1 MKTIIKLILI
11 VLVLFTFTKVNAQE
25 KFKIKQ
31 LSDKTAPSEEV
42 VVYMK
47 SGTMF
52 SGEVKEWK
60 IGEYITIITDAGS
73 EYTFKGDSIDKV
85 IQMKLYEQ
93 SIAEKIKTPYNFKE
107 TGIYYS
113 IKHHFIRGNLGDR
126 ANESIE
132 DGTFG
137 MGISALVGKRFHRLL
152 GVGLGVGYDSYILN
166 SGERVMPIFAEATG
180 FLSPRHTTLS
190 YGLAAGYSLAFNNE
204 GYNIVDAKGG
214 LMVHPH
220 IGFRFGKGKVK
231 YTLDGGYRFQKAE
244 FTYRDAWDGRSRNE
258 ERLLYKRITFRFGVL
273 F

>member
-1 MKTIIKLILI
+1 MKTILKFISIAF
-11 VLVLFTFTKVNAQE
+11 VLFTFTQVNAQE
-25 KFKIKQ
+25 LQTKKSNSAKGQ
-31 LSDKTAPSEEV
+31 SEEV

-52 SGEVKEWK
+52 SGVVKEWK
-60 IGEYITIITDAGS
+60 IDEYITIVTEAGN
-73 EYTFKGDSIDKV
+73 EYTFRGDTVDKV
-85 IQMKLYEQ
+85 IQMKLYKQ
-93 SIAEKIKTPYNFKE
+93 SIGEKNSIPYNFKE
-107 TGIYYS
+107 SGIYYS

-126 ANESIE
+126 AHESLE

-137 MGISALVGKRFHRLL
+137 MGISALVGHRFNRLL
-152 GVGLGVGYDSYILN
+152 GVGLGVGYDAYILN

-180 FLSPRHTTLS
+180 YLSPKHTTLS

-204 GYNIVDAKGG
+204 DYNIVDAKGG
-214 LMVHPH
+214 LMVHPT
-220 IGFRFGKGKVK
+220 IGIRFGKRNVK
-231 YTLDGGYRFQKAE
+231 YTFDTGYRFQKAE